1 MKITTNISTIELYEE
16 GILIVRQ
23 KNDIEV
29 TGDDL
34 SESLSIYEKV
44 CAGKKKKV
52 ILYIGQHVQFSEDA
66 VKFKALQKQNE
77 LFSAQAVVLTDLPQ
91 RILLNFYFNK
101 HPSEYARQIF
111 STEDEARAWL
121 LLQE

>member
-1 MKITTNISTIELYEE
+1 LKITTNISTIELYEE

-44 CAGKKKKV
+44 CAGKKRK
-52 ILYIGQHVQFSEDA
+52 
-66 VKFKALQKQNE
+66 
-77 LFSAQAVVLTDLPQ
+77 
-91 RILLNFYFNK
+91 
-101 HPSEYARQIF
+101 
-111 STEDEARAWL
+111 
-121 LLQE
+121 